1 MHGNR
6 EHNRTNNNNCDAC
19 PENTSAV
26 RSMMAMTWR
35 MHDDFNHKNGEYR
48 RNLHLKSLALALP
61 LLSPREDMLDMVAR
75 IRIDDD

>member
-1 MHGNR
+1 
-6 EHNRTNNNNCDAC
+6 
-19 PENTSAV
+19 
-26 RSMMAMTWR
+26 MMAMTWR